1 MFCANV
7 LISLD
12 RYSSNITRRTF
23 VRNFERILPEHLPKV
38 LRTFH
43 VSWVG
48 NVIGR
53 YDAKITTIL
62 LNFSVSKPLYQS
74 TIPFYCILKML
85 ANHQSKHQNSIEVH
99 SINVHTWKLFSC
111 SFVIVSPLLPDKAVP
126 IKPCWMVNTFGS
138 GYKAQNILQCQ
149 CSLSRLVQT

>member
-12 RYSSNITRRTF
+12 RNSSNITRRTF

-62 LNFSVSKPLYQS
+62 QNFSVSKC

-111 SFVIVSPLLPDKAVP
+111 SFVTVSPLLPDKAVP